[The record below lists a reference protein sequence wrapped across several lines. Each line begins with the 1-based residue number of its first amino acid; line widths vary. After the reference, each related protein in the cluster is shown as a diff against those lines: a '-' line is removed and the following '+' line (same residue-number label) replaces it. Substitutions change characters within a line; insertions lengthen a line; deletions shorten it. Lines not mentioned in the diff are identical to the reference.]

1 MFNRAIE
8 GQFLPKNLSSDND
21 PLFRF
26 GRWRANL
33 RVLEVDEIKAVP
45 SVPWSH
51 PFVERLM
58 AQLGESTGSGPF
70 LERDRLDAKARE
82 IEDVLRR
89 APRTR
94 LPRRCKTV
102 AVMRQTAIDIHGA
115 GIVGGFFTPR
125 RPLDYEFARHT
136 IYRRRRLYGML
147 NFYYREAA

>member
-45 SVPWSH
+45 CVPWSH

-58 AQLGESTGSGPF
+58 AQSERVLDQVLSGTRST
-70 LERDRLDAKARE
+70 
-82 IEDVLRR
+82 
-89 APRTR
+89 
-94 LPRRCKTV
+94 
-102 AVMRQTAIDIHGA
+102 
-115 GIVGGFFTPR
+115 
-125 RPLDYEFARHT
+125 
-136 IYRRRRLYGML
+136 
-147 NFYYREAA
+147 

>member
-26 GRWRANL
+26 GRWRANQ

-45 SVPWSH
+45 CVPCSH

-58 AQLGESTGSGPF
+58 AQIGESTGSGPF
-70 LERDRLDAKARE
+70 WNAIDLTRKARE
-82 IEDVLRR
+82 IEDLLRR

-102 AVMRQTAIDIHGA
+102 AVMRRTAIDIHGA
-115 GIVGGFFTPR
+115 GIVGGFFMPR
-125 RPLDYEFARHT
+125 RPLDYEFARRT
-136 IYRRRRLYGML
+136 IYRRRRL
-147 NFYYREAA
+147 

>member
-45 SVPWSH
+45 SVPCSH

-70 LERDRLDAKARE
+70 LERVGLDAKARE
-82 IEDVLRR
+82 IEDV
-89 APRTR
+89 
-94 LPRRCKTV
+94 
-102 AVMRQTAIDIHGA
+102 
-115 GIVGGFFTPR
+115 
-125 RPLDYEFARHT
+125 
-136 IYRRRRLYGML
+136 
-147 NFYYREAA
+147 